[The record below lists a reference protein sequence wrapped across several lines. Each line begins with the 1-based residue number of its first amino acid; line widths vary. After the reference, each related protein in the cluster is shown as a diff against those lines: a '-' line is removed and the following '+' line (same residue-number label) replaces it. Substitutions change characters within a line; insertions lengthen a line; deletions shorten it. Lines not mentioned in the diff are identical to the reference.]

1 MVGERLASLYELEHY
16 YSYED
21 LLNLTEI
28 VLVARHNEH
37 AAMEWSRKGIK

>member
-1 MVGERLASLYELEHY
+1 MVGERLASLYELESY

-37 AAMEWSRKGIK
+37 AAREYSKKEMK